1 MNVILGISASAG
13 IGIGNAFVIP
23 EIQERVIPKTKI
35 SPEDIDEGW
44 SKFADA
50 CELVQKQ
57 IEHDFKTL
65 PKDSLQQTILET
77 YQLMLTDPIFLA
89 EVKEKSEDLAGKAK
103 EKFESLKEKKEEDKK
118 DA

>member
-57 IEHDFKTL
+57 IEHDFKSL
-65 PKDSLQQTILET
+65 PKDSLVSRRARSPVHLPGT
-77 YQLMLTDPIFLA
+77 
-89 EVKEKSEDLAGKAK
+89 
-103 EKFESLKEKKEEDKK
+103 
-118 DA
+118 